1 VAAVAAP
8 TVDPVPGTVR
18 TMSALD
24 GSPDLTDDELRAL
37 LERSRRI
44 AVVGMST
51 DPRKAASRIP
61 ATLIQHGFDVVPVH
75 PTAQEI
81 QGRTAYPTLED
92 VPGHIDLVDV
102 FRPPAEAA
110 GVAASAV
117 TVGAN
122 AIWLQLGIASA
133 PARRIAEASG
143 LVYVE
148 DLCIGVEVQRLGVRH

>member
-1 VAAVAAP
+1 
-8 TVDPVPGTVR
+8 
-18 TMSALD
+18 MSAAD
-24 GSPDLTDDELRAL
+24 GSPVLDDDELRAL
-37 LERSRRI
+37 LQRSKRI

-51 DPRKAASRIP
+51 HPEKAASRIP
-61 ATLIQHGFDVVPVH
+61 ATLIQRGFDVVPVH

-102 FRPPAEAA
+102 FRPPADAA
-110 GVAASAV
+110 WVAESAV

-122 AIWLQLGIASA
+122 ALWLQLGIASG

-143 LVYVE
+143 LDYVE
-148 DLCIGVEVQRLGVRH
+148 DLCLGVEVQRLDVRH